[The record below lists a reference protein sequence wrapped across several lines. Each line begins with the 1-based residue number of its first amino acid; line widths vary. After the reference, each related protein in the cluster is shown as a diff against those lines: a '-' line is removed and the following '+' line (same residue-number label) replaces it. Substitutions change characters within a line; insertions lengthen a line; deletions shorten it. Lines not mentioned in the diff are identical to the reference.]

1 MAEDLE
7 LELFT
12 ESEDGEVI
20 VNIVRVVARVLD
32 NLTHSNLVVRI
43 TVMVKK

>member
-1 MAEDLE
+1 MAKDLE

-32 NLTHSNLVVRI
+32 NLTHSNLVVEI
-43 TVMVKK
+43 TVMVMR